1 MKALLFSIL
10 IAFSVTAFAQEE
22 VKSFRG
28 WEWGKAFSEVSDQL
42 EPVKTRT
49 TRGFKPYGKINEE
62 LVFEGIK
69 VDNIIYLFKKEKF
82 VAATVAMHNDNLDK
96 IVKIFEGK
104 YGKAKY
110 TDAFILKNYEW
121 HIPTATVVVTMTPSA
136 SNGIGCLVQIE
147 GK

>member
-1 MKALLFSIL
+1 MKTFLFCIL
-10 IAFSVTAFAQEE
+10 IAIGVNAFAQEE

-28 WEWGKAFSEVSDQL
+28 WEWGLAFNEVSDQL

-62 LVFEGIK
+62 LIFEDIE

-82 VAATVAMHNDNLDK
+82 VAATVAMHNDNLNK
-96 IVKIFEGK
+96 IVEVFEEK
-104 YGKAKY
+104 YGKAKF